1 MLRIIPVLA
10 AVMLGAAS
18 ATAATAPSY
27 TVTFA
32 GTAVEHQLDN
42 LQNIQDSGLCDSA
55 EHVDVTADLAW
66 STAWTGLRTRGGA
79 PLAQQPRTDG
89 STVHGNDVKDA
100 CGLDLGLAPPG
111 WVAQSSCSASLVLS
125 ASPALSIVKRTAT
138 ALVLSVAA
146 PALAVP
152 VGATCSLNIRNDQL
166 TSHVVVPLKKLNGL
180 KRHASL
186 VLQIG
191 TSHPGPGDLYSP
203 SLDCSQPT
211 KPYEGYR
218 TADHC
223 QDDLSWSGTLKITRA

>member
-1 MLRIIPVLA
+1 MRWIIPVLA
-10 AVMLGAAS
+10 AALLVATS
-18 ATAATAPSY
+18 ATASTTPSY

-55 EHVDVTADLAW
+55 EHIDVTANLAW
-66 STAWTGLRTRGGA
+66 SSVWTRFRPRGSA

-89 STVHGNDVKDA
+89 SSVQGNDVKDA
-100 CGLDLGLAPPG
+100 CGLDLSLAPPG
-111 WVAQSSCSASLVLS
+111 WIAQATCSAALVVS
-125 ASPALSIVKRTAT
+125 ASPTLGIVKRTAT

-146 PALAVP
+146 PSLAVP

-166 TSHVVVPLKKLNGL
+166 ASHVVVPLKKLNAL

-186 VLQIG
+186 VLHVG
-191 TSHPGPGDLYSP
+191 TSRPGPGDLYSP

-223 QDDLSWSGTLKITRA
+223 QDELSWSGTLTITRA